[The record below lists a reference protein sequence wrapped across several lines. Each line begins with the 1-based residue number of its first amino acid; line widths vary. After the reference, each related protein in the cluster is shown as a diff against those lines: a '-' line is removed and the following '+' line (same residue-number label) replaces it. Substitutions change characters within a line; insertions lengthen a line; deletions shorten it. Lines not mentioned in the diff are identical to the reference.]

1 MKLGEDARIHN
12 NFGVCLKKLGDIPGA
27 LKQYTRACKLNPKYS
42 LAHYN
47 LAVHLYD
54 MNNFSRSIKSYQK
67 ALETDPSN
75 IFAKLGI
82 GNIHELQGEFD

>member
-1 MKLGEDARIHN
+1 
-12 NFGVCLKKLGDIPGA
+12 
-27 LKQYTRACKLNPKYS
+27 
-42 LAHYN
+42 
-47 LAVHLYD
+47 

-82 GNIHELQGEFD
+82 GNIHELQGEFDQALTIYTEILETATDLGGFADNVAHVQAEHSKATATHQ